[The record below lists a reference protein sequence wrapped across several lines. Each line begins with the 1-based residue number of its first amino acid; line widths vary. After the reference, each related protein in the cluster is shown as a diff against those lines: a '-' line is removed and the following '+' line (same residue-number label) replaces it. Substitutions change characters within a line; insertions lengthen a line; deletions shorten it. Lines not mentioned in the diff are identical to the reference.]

1 MNLCMAT
8 ALAFDL
14 SSVSMELDPYHCF
27 DVDPS
32 GEFAETQTQTCV
44 RDLIAG
50 RVQPYVDWLDGFDN
64 LTPKA
69 ASLLKALKIEAEKSA
84 VAA

>member
-14 SSVSMELDPYHCF
+14 SSVSMELVPYHCF
-27 DVDPS
+27 DVDS
-32 GEFAETQTQTCV
+32 NSEAAETQAQTCV

-50 RVQPYVDWLDGFDN
+50 RVQPYIDWLEDFDD

-69 ASLLKALKIEAEKSA
+69 ASLLKALKIEAEEASA
-84 VAA
+84 A